1 MPDPADATAEA
12 AELSEPDEAPSSKAL
27 LWTTLLCLLFV
38 VSLAYALLLSH
49 QVRQSEARRA
59 AVQVQLAAFE
69 DCLQFVRAST
79 IASCTA
85 RLGRQSAPQAPVG
98 NALLERAPADA
109 PAATTNPSPMS
120 IAVR

>member
-1 MPDPADATAEA
+1 MPDPATAAA
-12 AELSEPDEAPSSKAL
+12 AELAQSDEAPPSKAL

-49 QVRQSEARRA
+49 QVRQADARRA

-69 DCLQFVRAST
+69 DCLQFVQGST

-85 RLGRQSAPQAPVG
+85 RLGRQSAPQAQVS

-109 PAATTNPSPMS
+109 PPAATKPSPMS